1 MLQLAEI
8 WIYPIK
14 SLGGISLQQSKV
26 LPKGLAYDRRWML
39 MDETH
44 KFMTQRTLPE
54 MALFTTEI
62 ENKTVK
68 VTFRKNNS
76 TIQFP
81 IQEQYDGESFSAIIW
96 DDVVNVQEV
105 NQTVSE
111 WFTACLQKK
120 CRLVFLPETALRP
133 VDVRYAKQKEQVSLA
148 DGYPF
153 LVIGQSSL
161 DDLNK
166 KLKEPILMNRFRP
179 NFVFTGGLPC
189 EEDHW
194 KKFTIGNTTFEGV
207 KPCSRC
213 VLINV
218 DQFTAESGKEPLKTL
233 AGYRTQNNKVYF
245 GQNLVLVSGDEVKVG
260 DKITMVL

>member
-8 WIYPIK
+8 LIYPIK

-26 LPKGLAYDRRWML
+26 LPKGLDYDRRWML
-39 MDETH
+39 MDETN

-54 MALFTTEI
+54 MTLFTTKI
-62 ENKTVK
+62 EDETLK

-76 TIQFP
+76 SIQFP
-81 IQEQYDGESFSAIIW
+81 IQEQYAGNTYSAVIW
-96 DDVVNVQEV
+96 DDVVEVQEV

-111 WFTACLQKK
+111 WFADSLKK
-120 CRLVFLPETALRP
+120 NCRLVFLPETAPRP
-133 VDVRYAKQKEQVSLA
+133 VDVRYAKQQEQVSLA

-153 LVIGQSSL
+153 LIIGKASL

-189 EEDHW
+189 EEDNW
-194 KKFTIGNTTFEGV
+194 KKFIIGNTTFEGV

-233 AGYRTQNNKVYF
+233 AGYRTLNNKVYF
-245 GQNLVLVSGDEVKVG
+245 GQNLLLVSGNEVKVG
-260 DKITMVL
+260 DKITLQ